1 MISDSIR
8 QSMAGGSMIRKMF
21 EEGIRLAKLYGKE
34 NVYDF
39 SLGNP
44 DGEPPQETL
53 EALHRLALEPGIHQY
68 MPNAGFPDVRARM
81 AAFET
86 ARSGV
91 EVDGDLIVMT
101 VGAAGGLNVAM
112 KALLNPGDEVLVLA
126 PYFVEYLTYIRNHGG
141 VPVVVPTD
149 PETFQPDCAA
159 VEAAMTPRTR
169 AILLNSPHNPT
180 GVVYSRAVLEAL
192 NDTLIRRGEALG
204 LQSPVCVLSDE
215 PYSRLVYDGV
225 EAPAMMS
232 IFTNVMVINSFSKA
246 LALPGERI
254 GYVAVH
260 PGMQEAR
267 EVAAA
272 LAYTNR
278 TLGFVNAPGLLQKA
292 VAASL
297 EANIDIA
304 EYQARRD
311 LLHGIVTESGFTC
324 AKPQGAFYLFMKSPI
339 EDDRAF
345 SDAAAKYN
353 LLIVP
358 GSGFG
363 GPGYVR
369 LAYCVSRDLIERSRE
384 AWHKLGKEFFA

>member
-1 MISDSIR
+1 MISDQIR
-8 QSMAGGSMIRKMF
+8 QNMAGGSMIRKMF
-21 EEGIRLAKLYGKE
+21 EEGIRLSKLYGKE

-53 EALHRLALEPGIHQY
+53 RALHDLSLEPGIHQY
-68 MPNAGFPDVRARM
+68 MPNAGYPDVRARM
-81 AAFET
+81 ADFERQ
-86 ARSGV
+86 RSGAAV
-91 EVDGDLIVMT
+91 TGDLVVMT
-101 VGAAGGLNVAM
+101 VGAAGGLNIALR
-112 KALLNPGDEVLVLA
+112 ALLNPGDEVLVLA

-141 VPVVVPTD
+141 VPVVVQTD
-149 PETFQPDCAA
+149 PATFQPDCAA
-159 VEAAMTPRTR
+159 IAQAMTAKTR
-169 AILLNSPHNPT
+169 AIILNSPHNPT
-180 GVVYSRAVLEAL
+180 GVVYGREVLEAV
-192 NDTLIRRGEALG
+192 NQTLVTRGEALG
-204 LQSPVCVLSDE
+204 LASPVCVLSDE

-225 EAPAMMS
+225 EVPAMMS
-232 IFTNVMVINSFSKA
+232 IFENVLVVNSFSKA

-260 PGMQEAR
+260 PKMQEAAQ
-267 EVAAA
+267 VAAA

-297 EANIDIA
+297 ETNVDVA

-311 LLHGIVTESGFTC
+311 LLHSIVTESGFTC
-324 AKPQGAFYLFMKSPI
+324 ALPQGAFYLFMKSPI
-339 EDDRAF
+339 QDDKAF
-345 SDAAAKYN
+345 SEAAAKYN

-363 GPGYVR
+363 GPGYIR
-369 LAYCVSRDLIERSRE
+369 LAYCVSRDLIERSRQ
-384 AWHKLGKEFFA
+384 AWHKLGQEFAV